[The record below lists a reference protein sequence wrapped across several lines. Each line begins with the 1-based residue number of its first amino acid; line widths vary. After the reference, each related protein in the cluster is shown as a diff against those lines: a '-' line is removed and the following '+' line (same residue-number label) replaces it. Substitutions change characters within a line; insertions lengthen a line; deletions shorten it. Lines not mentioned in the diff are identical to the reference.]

1 MPQTLSDIGGF
12 LNDSFSDWFQEY
24 AEFAYRT
31 FDSKVRGHSAE
42 RVADL
47 CLGHSF
53 GIREQQLLAVWHFNN
68 ITKSTCWDDPS
79 FNTNTSGYQ
88 MVHIMAKKTAS

>member
-1 MPQTLSDIGGF
+1 MTLYHWDMPQTLSDMGGF
-12 LNDSFSDWFQEY
+12 LNNSFSDWFQEY

-53 GIREQQLLAVWHFNN
+53 GIRRA
-68 ITKSTCWDDPS
+68 
-79 FNTNTSGYQ
+79 
-88 MVHIMAKKTAS
+88 TASGSMALQ